1 MGDSGMTKAEALY
14 RFFNSFGID
23 GFESYSVPE
32 EAPFPRITYDLVT
45 GDYGDTNNVGVN
57 LWYQASSLVE
67 INAMADR
74 IASVIGLG
82 GVQLPCDGGYIHLYR
97 GSPYAQSLD
106 DPDDDTIKRKYINI
120 VARFNTVPME
130 GV

>member
-1 MGDSGMTKAEALY
+1 MTKAEALY
-14 RFFNSFGID
+14 RFFNSFGIA
-23 GFESYSVPE
+23 GFETYSVPE
-32 EAPFPRITYDLVT
+32 DAPFPRITYDLVT
-45 GDYGDTNNVGVN
+45 GDYGDTNGIGVN
-57 LWYQASSLVE
+57 LWYRASSLVE

-74 IASVIGLG
+74 IAAVIGLG
-82 GVQLPCDGGYIHLYR
+82 GTTLPCDGGYIHLYR

-120 VARFNTVPME
+120 VARFNTVPVE